1 MADTIRI
8 SVKLFATLKKYLPAA
23 AQASVSLTL
32 PAGSVVQ
39 DAVEAL
45 HIPRE
50 QAGLLVVGDVYVE
63 PHAPLS
69 DGQELSI
76 FPPLAGGLDV
86 ACPAFARLRRI

>member
-1 MADTIRI
+1 MADTICI
-8 SVKLFATLKKYLPAA
+8 SVKLFATLKKYLPAG
-23 AQASVSLTL
+23 QSASISLTL

-50 QAGLLVVGDVYVE
+50 QAGLLVTGDIYIE
-63 PHAPLS
+63 PETPLS

-76 FPPLAGGLDV
+76 FPPLAGGQDASPRTV
-86 ACPAFARLRRI
+86 LRSPR

>member
-1 MADTIRI
+1 MADTICI
-8 SVKLFATLKKYLPAA
+8 SVKLFATLKKYLPAGHRT
-23 AQASVSLTL
+23 SVSLTL

-50 QAGLLVVGDVYVE
+50 QAGLLVAGEIYIE
-63 PHAPLS
+63 PETPLS

-76 FPPLAGGLDV
+76 FPPLAGGRDAV
-86 ACPAFARLRRI
+86 SRAVLRSPR

>member
-8 SVKLFATLKKYLPAA
+8 SVTLFATLKKYIPAGHGS
-23 AQASVSLTL
+23 SVSLRL

-45 HIPRE
+45 RIPHE
-50 QAGLLVVGDVYVE
+50 QAGLLVMGDIYIE
-63 PHAPLS
+63 PHTPLA

-76 FPPLAGGLDV
+76 FPPLAGGRHAV
-86 ACPAFARLRRI
+86 PG